1 MSTSRLQKQSPTVQR
16 LHPAAYV
23 TIESRQHLQPM
34 YTSVWLALYQGLM
47 QSASSKP
54 GNKL

>member
-1 MSTSRLQKQSPTVQR
+1 MSTSRFQKQSPTVQR
-16 LHPAAYV
+16 LYPAAYA

-47 QSASSKP
+47 QSVSAKSESKM
-54 GNKL
+54 